1 MNWEI
6 GKGIYNMAKGGVLL
20 ASDIL
25 SLGASALVD
34 VIAACVEFIYKV
46 CTRYI
51 QAGNMNA
58 WVKDVQAVT
67 RNRNM
72 WKADPLDGKW
82 RPSIVYN
89 DQQFVRLFEAGCNA
103 SVCVPMLTLN
113 SSIAG
118 DLMMFVKLFDDTG
131 RILGQSTGDSL
142 HGPSAEAQKAFD
154 AAYEYWSMLKER
166 GRDYLESTGFQ
177 FTSSHKDVQGCMHHA
192 IEHHKGIASYTD
204 RALAFAAGSGS

>member
-6 GKGIYNMAKGGVLL
+6 GKGIYNMAKSGVLL

-58 WVKDVQAVT
+58 WVKEVQAAT
-67 RNRNM
+67 RDRNT
-72 WKADPLDGKW
+72 WKADPLDGTW

-142 HGPSAEAQKAFD
+142 HGPSAEALKAFD

-177 FTSSHKDVQGCMHHA
+177 FTSSRKDVQGYMHHA